1 MNAKRKT
8 AILVLPVGFLCIVAL
23 LVSLVFAQSCGAQ
36 NYSSNGERIFNTG
49 VNDQGQPIPFYG
61 GPMWLS
67 AHGGSCVNC
76 HGPEGRGGRPV
87 MMLRA
92 IPADIRY
99 DSLISGKYDPAGEA
113 GTPYTDELIIRAI
126 REGVDPDGKPLDQGM
141 PRWQMTDKDVRD
153 VVDYLKQ
160 LK

>member
-1 MNAKRKT
+1 MSSGTSKSSGMVLTSALLFI
-8 AILVLPVGFLCIVAL
+8 ILVLSLSFAL
-23 LVSLVFAQSCGAQ
+23 SCGAQ
-36 NYSSNGERIFNTG
+36 RYSSNGDTIFHTGYDDQNERIQFE
-49 VNDQGQPIPFYG
+49 G
-61 GPMWLS
+61 GPMWLQ
-67 AHGGSCVNC
+67 AHGGACVTC
-76 HGPEGRGGRPV
+76 HGPEGRGGRPI

-99 DSLISGKYDPAGEA
+99 ESLISGKYDPSGEA

-126 REGVDPDGKPLDQGM
+126 RQGIDPDGKPLDPGM

-153 VVDYLKQ
+153 VIEYLKL